1 MGWSR
6 LMCRLSNKL
15 PIPASR
21 GEICSMNNEALSL
34 AQSIGF
40 PGTTWEQ
47 FREWAWE
54 EHGVNI
60 SLSDNPFKGGLSY
73 NSHYRARTHVAPS
86 REEAEE
92 YTAILLRYFLQN
104 IKDSLCKSCGKAPEV
119 LHEGYCEECFNNLI
133 GMT

>member
-1 MGWSR
+1 
-6 LMCRLSNKL
+6 
-15 PIPASR
+15 
-21 GEICSMNNEALSL
+21 MNNEALSI

-47 FREWAWE
+47 FQKWAWD
-54 EHGVNI
+54 EHGVTVYDI
-60 SLSDNPFKGGLSY
+60 QFGEPWGSPGVKVAYFGKITYKSC
-73 NSHYRARTHVAPS
+73 YRGRTHVAPS

-104 IKDSLCKSCGKAPEV
+104 IKDSLCKSCGADAEV
-119 LHEGYCEECFNNLI
+119 LHEGYCEGCYNNLI